1 MRFFIGAVVSTLILS
16 PISVLSMA
24 LDTPAMSSMAQVK
37 VQDGTI
43 QQQYPVASTPL
54 GSSLQKRFCIR
65 KCSEEHKLGYLCR
78 RKFISDYRVKKAKN
92 AACPKIKANLQKS
105 SFPSLHTALKF
116 DSPGPYI
123 EWPVKRNGRFWNNCK
138 SQDPINTFTIIYN
151 TIAIATVATITCN
164 APKTCYFVSLFFLY
178 MSAFLLP

>member
-78 RKFISDYRVKKAKN
+78 RKFISDYRIKKAKN

-123 EWPVKRNGRFWNNCK
+123 EWPVKRNGRFWNNWRKGKYRIVLTEDC
-138 SQDPINTFTIIYN
+138 NVVGA
-151 TIAIATVATITCN
+151 AIRNKDGSYIKCSRLGD
-164 APKTCYFVSLFFLY
+164 KEDDD
-178 MSAFLLP
+178 